1 MSQIIH
7 HPKFQISAWV
17 KLQLVAKQGNKMIV
31 WKFHSKFILKV
42 NHINKLPD
50 AKDSHPT
57 K

>member
-7 HPKFQISAWV
+7 HPKFQLSAWV
-17 KLQLVAKQGNKMIV
+17 KLNLEAKQGNKMIV